1 MTYIPDIYSGVQ
13 EIGTNSNLTIVDNRQ
28 MINYGGLTI
37 EGTIIIYGDL
47 ILK

>member
-1 MTYIPDIYSGVQ
+1 MTYIPDIYSGVTY
-13 EIGTNSNLTIVDNRQ
+13 IAPSTILTINQYKQ

-37 EGTIIIYGDL
+37 SGTLVINGDL

>member
-13 EIGTNSNLTIVDNRQ
+13 EIGTNSTLTIIDNRQ
-28 MINYGGLTI
+28 MINYGGITI
-37 EGTIIIYGDL
+37 QGTIFIYGDL

>member
-13 EIGTNSNLTIVDNRQ
+13 EIGTNSTLTIINNRQ

-37 EGTIIIYGDL
+37 QGTIIIKGDL

>member
-1 MTYIPDIYSGVQ
+1 MTYIPDIYSGVTY
-13 EIGTNSNLTIVDNRQ
+13 IAPDTILTINKYSQ

-37 EGTIIIYGDL
+37 SGVLVINGDL

>member
-1 MTYIPDIYSGVQ
+1 MTYIPDIYSGVNTIPINTTLMI
-13 EIGTNSNLTIVDNRQ
+13 IGDSQ

-37 EGTIIIYGDL
+37 DGVLVIEGDL

>member
-1 MTYIPDIYSGVQ
+1 MTYIPDIYSGVNL
-13 EIGTNSNLTIVDNRQ
+13 IASGTTLMIIENKQ

-37 EGTIIIYGDL
+37 AGVLVINGDL

>member
-1 MTYIPDIYSGVQ
+1 MTYIPDIYSGVISVPIDTTLMIV
-13 EIGTNSNLTIVDNRQ
+13 ENSQ

-37 EGTIIIYGDL
+37 DGVLVINGDL

>member
-1 MTYIPDIYSGVQ
+1 MTYIPDTYSG
-13 EIGTNSNLTIVDNRQ
+13 INYISSNSILTIIHYGQ

-37 EGTIIIYGDL
+37 DGVIVINGDL

>member
-1 MTYIPDIYSGVQ
+1 MTYIPDIYSGV
-13 EIGTNSNLTIVDNRQ
+13 NLIPITTTLMITEYSQ

-37 EGTIIIYGDL
+37 SGTLVINGDL

>member
-1 MTYIPDIYSGVQ
+1 MTYIPDIYSGVNY
-13 EIGTNSNLTIVDNRQ
+13 IAPNTTLTIIIYSQ

-37 EGTIIIYGDL
+37 SGVLVINGNL

>member
-1 MTYIPDIYSGVQ
+1 MTYIPDIYSGVNLVLA
-13 EIGTNSNLTIVDNRQ
+13 GTTLMITEYSQ

-37 EGTIIIYGDL
+37 DGVLVIQGDL

>member
-1 MTYIPDIYSGVQ
+1 MTYIPDIYSGVTLVPTSTTLM
-13 EIGTNSNLTIVDNRQ
+13 ITDYSQ

-37 EGTIIIYGDL
+37 SGVLVINGDL

>member
-1 MTYIPDIYSGVQ
+1 MTYIPDIYSGVNL
-13 EIGTNSNLTIVDNRQ
+13 IPATTTLTIIEYSQ

-37 EGTIIIYGDL
+37 SGVLVINGDL